1 MSTSVKVDNLY
12 VQFNDT
18 YTDSSPNLVSGDEIK
33 TIAAK
38 IHKRFEDMGDAAYR
52 NVDTAPEEYSS
63 DLIESGAV
71 YDIEQ
76 SVKTTESVE
85 FKNFLY
91 LDNTTWV
98 QGNEDYTLTSSISDI
113 PAGNYKFI
121 VSGAGVGSDKIDSAQ
136 FYNASGTLVGT
147 CNPIYTGAIS
157 KYDNNFTLTGTATK
171 IVLTCQTNAN
181 VTNQTASVIPQ
192 NSLDLTYS
200 SYYGSTKS
208 TYDSLKYLTDS
219 GYKNLIDYDKLY
231 PWPITTAS
239 GIDFTNN
246 FDGTVTISGTS
257 TSNITI
263 PLGESLNIVCD
274 TDMMFYGGLTGGS
287 DSTYFIRLHL
297 NGTTKSDY
305 GDGVIIPKNSTLTSI
320 SVVVYTNAV
329 ITTQTICPTLTP
341 LCNWNTS
348 HETVKHIDNTQDIK
362 NKYLTDI
369 IDHGYKNIVDLHWL
383 PYKQTINGVEWT
395 VDPDS
400 GTISAVRTSSSPNN
414 SVLYI
419 LYGTNPNQVNLQM
432 DENTVCSGCTGGGD
446 SSYELQVAW
455 RQTSGATTYLQKQ
468 YNDPIMI
475 RKGYIRYIACIV
487 KSGYSAG
494 KVTFKPMFL
503 TKRNYNISTA
513 FKPYCA
519 PADTV
524 YQSVTNHDTALIN
537 LIDTG
542 NKNLCK
548 FSRAPGS
555 YGPSD
560 TGGTTFTI
568 NADNSVSFNAP
579 SNVIY
584 YSFRIVGD
592 PSTTGWQYGIPI
604 PKGKY
609 ILTGLGSSSS
619 SASYRYILGIT
630 TASTATRQSISIYED
645 YEFEVTNDT
654 TRIDLAVYVASYN
667 TVSATVYP
675 MICAKSAYNIS
686 TKYVPYYESNA
697 ELSAAVV
704 PVTKTTITDTSAQA
718 LTNCVIA
725 GDVSSLAG
733 KTSGYVVV
741 RTTVLDYNASHV
753 MQVAEFSDGVR
764 KTRLYN
770 GSWQSW
776 V

>member
-12 VQFNDT
+12 VQFNDE
-18 YTDSSPNLVSGDEIK
+18 YTDTSPNLVSGDEIK

-38 IHKRFEDMGDAAYR
+38 IHKRFDDMGEAAYR
-52 NVDTAPEEYSS
+52 DVDHEPEEYSI

-71 YDIEQ
+71 YGIEQ
-76 SVKTTESVE
+76 AIKSAESVE
-85 FKNFLY
+85 FKNLLY
-91 LDNTTWV
+91 LYSTTWV
-98 QGNEDYTLTSSISDI
+98 QGNGDYTLTSSISDI
-113 PAGNYKFI
+113 PAGSYKFI
-121 VSGAGVGSDKIDSAQ
+121 VNGSTGDKINSAQ
-136 FYNASGTLVGT
+136 FYNSSGTLVGT
-147 CNPIYTGAIS
+147 CAPIYTSNIS

-171 IVLTCQTNAN
+171 IVLTNSTSTDFN
-181 VTNQTASVIPQ
+181 NQTASIIPQ
-192 NSLDLTYS
+192 NSLDITYS
-200 SYYGSTKS
+200 PYYGTVKS

-231 PWPITTAS
+231 AWPITTTG
-239 GIDFTNN
+239 GITFTNN
-246 FDGTVTISGTS
+246 FDGTITVSGTATSS
-257 TSNITI
+257 TPIS
-263 PLGESLNIVCD
+263 LGESLNIVCD
-274 TDMMFYGGLTGGS
+274 TDMMFYCGLTGGS
-287 DSTYFIRLHL
+287 SDTYYIRLL
-297 NGTTKSDY
+297 TNGTTKNDY
-305 GDGVIIPKNSTLTSI
+305 GEGVFIPKNTTINSI
-320 SVVVYTNAV
+320 LIVVTTGAV
-329 ITTQTICPTLTP
+329 ITEQTICPTLTP
-341 LCNWNTS
+341 LSNWNTS
-348 HETVKHIDNTQDIK
+348 HETVKHIDNIQDIK
-362 NKYLTDI
+362 NKYLTDV
-369 IDHGYKNIVDLHWL
+369 IDHGYKNIIDLHWI

-395 VDPDS
+395 VDPEN
-400 GTISAVRTSSSPNN
+400 GTISATRTSANANN

-419 LYGTNPNQVNLQM
+419 LYGSNPNQVNLQM
-432 DENTVCSGCTGGGD
+432 DETTVCSGCTGGGD

-455 RQTSGATTYLQKQ
+455 RSTSSGTTYLQKQ
-468 YNDPIMI
+468 YSDPIMI

-487 KSGYSAG
+487 KSGYSANN
-494 KVTFKPMFL
+494 VVFRPMFL
-503 TKRNYNISTA
+503 TKRNYNVSTA

-519 PADTV
+519 PADII
-524 YQSVTNHDTALIN
+524 YQSVTNHDIALIN

-548 FSRAPGS
+548 FNRVPGS
-555 YGPSD
+555 YGPTD

-584 YSFRIVGD
+584 YAFRVVGD

-604 PKGKY
+604 PRGRY

-619 SASYRYILGIT
+619 STSYRYILGIT
-630 TASTATRQSISIYED
+630 TSSTATRQSLSIYED

-654 TRIDLAVYVASYN
+654 TRIDLSVYVASYN

-675 MICAKSAYNIS
+675 MICSKSAYNIS
-686 TKYVPYYESNA
+686 NKYVPYYASNA

-704 PVTKTTITDTSAQA
+704 PVIKTTITDTSAQA

-733 KTSGYVVV
+733 KTSGYVVI
-741 RTTVLDYNASHV
+741 RTTVLDYNAAHV
-753 MQVAEFSDGVR
+753 MQVAEFSDGTR

>member
-18 YTDSSPNLVSGDEIK
+18 YTDTSPNLVSGDEIK

-38 IHKRFEDMGDAAYR
+38 IHRRFEDMGDAAYR
-52 NVDTAPEEYSS
+52 GVDEEPEEFSS

-76 SVKTTESVE
+76 AVKATESVE

-91 LDNTTWV
+91 LYNTTWV
-98 QGNEDYTLTSSISDI
+98 RGNEDYTLTSSISDI
-113 PAGNYKFI
+113 PAGSYKFI
-121 VSGAGVGSDKIDSAQ
+121 VTDTMSNKIDSAQ
-136 FYNASGTLVGT
+136 FYNSSGTLVGT
-147 CNPIYTGAIS
+147 CTPIYTGTIS

-171 IVLTCQTNAN
+171 IVLTSSTSTDFN
-181 VTNQTASVIPQ
+181 NQTASIIPQ

-200 SYYGSTKS
+200 PYYGSTKS
-208 TYDSLKYLTDS
+208 SYDSLKYLTDS

-231 PWPITTAS
+231 PWPITTTS
-239 GIDFTNN
+239 GITFTNN
-246 FDGTVTISGTS
+246 FDGTITVSGTATANAS
-257 TSNITI
+257 V

-274 TDMMFYGGLTGGS
+274 TDMMFYCGLTGGS
-287 DSTYFIRLHL
+287 SNTYFIRLHL

-305 GDGVIIPKNSTLTSI
+305 GDGVIIPKNTTINSI
-320 SVVVYTNAV
+320 SVVVYTGAV
-329 ITTQTICPTLTP
+329 ITTQNICPTLTP

-348 HETVKHIDNTQDIK
+348 HETVKHIDDTQDIK
-362 NKYLTDI
+362 DKYLTDV
-369 IDHGYKNIVDLHWL
+369 IDHGYKNIIDLHWL

-395 VDPDS
+395 VDPEN
-400 GTISAVRTSSSPNN
+400 GTISAIRTSANANN

-419 LYGTNPNQVNLQM
+419 LYGANPNQVNLQM

-494 KVTFKPMFL
+494 TVVFRPMFL
-503 TKRNYNISTA
+503 TKRNYNVSTA

-548 FSRAPGS
+548 FDRAPGS
-555 YGPSD
+555 YGPTD

-579 SNVIY
+579 SNVTY
-584 YSFRIVGD
+584 HSFRVVGD

-604 PKGKY
+604 PRGRY
-609 ILTGLGSSSS
+609 ILTGLGSNSSTT
-619 SASYRYILGIT
+619 SYRYILGIT
-630 TASTATRQSISIYED
+630 TSSTATRTSTSIYGD

-654 TRIDLAVYVASYN
+654 TRIDLSVYVASNN

-675 MICAKSAYNIS
+675 MICAKSAYSIS
-686 TKYVPYYESNA
+686 SKYVPYYASNA

-704 PVTKTTITDTSAQA
+704 PVIKTNITDTSAQA

-733 KTSGYVVV
+733 KTSGYVVI
-741 RTTVLDYNASHV
+741 RTTVLDFNATHV
-753 MQVAEFSDGVR
+753 MQIAEFSDGTR

-770 GSWQSW
+770 GSWPSW

>member
-1 MSTSVKVDNLY
+1 MALSIKCDALNVEFQDN
-12 VQFNDT
+12 
-18 YTDSSPNLVSGDEIK
+18 YTDTSPNLVSGDEIK

-38 IHKRFEDMGDAAYR
+38 IHKRFENMGDAAYR
-52 NVDTAPEEYSS
+52 NVDEEPEEFSS

-71 YDIEQ
+71 YDTEQ
-76 SVKTTESVE
+76 AVKATESVE

-121 VSGAGVGSDKIDSAQ
+121 VSGAGVSSDKIDSAQ

-200 SYYGSTKS
+200 PYYGSTKS
-208 TYDSLKYLTDS
+208 TYDSVKYLTDS

-341 LCNWNTS
+341 LSNWNTS
-348 HETVKHIDNTQDIK
+348 HEMVKHIDSTQDIK
-362 NKYLTDI
+362 NKYLTDV
-369 IDHGYKNIVDLHWL
+369 IDHGYKNIIDLHWL
-383 PYKQTINGVEWT
+383 PHKQTINGVDWT
-395 VDPDS
+395 VDPEN
-400 GTISAVRTSSSPNN
+400 GTISATRTSANANN
-414 SVLYI
+414 SVLYL
-419 LYGTNPNQVNLQM
+419 LYGANPNQVNLQM
-432 DENTVCSGCTGGGD
+432 NENTVCFGCTGGGD
-446 SSYELQVAW
+446 SSYELQLAW
-455 RQTSGATTYLQKQ
+455 RQTSNSTTYLQKQ
-468 YNDPIMI
+468 YSDPIMI

-487 KSGYSAG
+487 KSGYSANN
-494 KVTFKPMFL
+494 VVFRPMFL
-503 TKRNYNISTA
+503 TKRNYNVSTA

-542 NKNLCK
+542 PKNVANWNA
-548 FSRAPGS
+548 STQTIT
-555 YGPSD
+555 D
-560 TGGTTFTI
+560 VTFTV
-568 NADNSVSFNAP
+568 NDADRTV
-579 SNVIY
+579 
-584 YSFRIVGD
+584 
-592 PSTTGWQYGIPI
+592 T
-604 PKGKY
+604 
-609 ILTGLGSSSS
+609 
-619 SASYRYILGIT
+619 T
-630 TASTATRQSISIYED
+630 TASGTAAARRQKGLNFTVPATLPAGDYVLSGCPSGGEVSGTVKYCLYVWDFTDSVRISQ
-645 YEFEVTNDT
+645 NDT
-654 TRIDLAVYVASYN
+654 GDGVIFNWTPNPAHTYQIGVDIRSGTNPNGL
-667 TVSATVYP
+667 TFKP

-686 TKYVPYYESNA
+686 NKYVPYYASNA

-704 PVTKTTITDTSAQA
+704 PVTKTNITDTSAQA

-733 KTSGYVVV
+733 KTSGYVVI
-741 RTTVLDYNASHV
+741 RTTVLDFNANHV

>member
-1 MSTSVKVDNLY
+1 MALSIKCDALNVEFQDN
-12 VQFNDT
+12 
-18 YTDSSPNLVSGDEIK
+18 YTDTSPNLVSGDEIK

-38 IHKRFEDMGDAAYR
+38 IHKRFDDMGEAAYR
-52 NVDTAPEEYSS
+52 DVDTEPEEYSS

-76 SVKTTESVE
+76 AVKTVESVE

-91 LDNTTWV
+91 LYNTTWV
-98 QGNEDYTLTSSISDI
+98 HGNGEYTLTSSISDI
-113 PAGNYKFI
+113 PAGSYKI
-121 VSGAGVGSDKIDSAQ
+121 IATGTATDKIDSAQ
-136 FYNASGTLVGT
+136 FYNSSGTLVGT
-147 CNPIYTGAIS
+147 CAPIYTGSVS
-157 KYDNNFTLTGTATK
+157 KYNNNFTLTGTATK
-171 IVLTCQTNAN
+171 IVLTSDATAN
-181 VTNQTASVIPQ
+181 FNNQTASIIPQ
-192 NSLDLTYS
+192 NSLDLNYS
-200 SYYGSTKS
+200 PYYGSKKS

-219 GYKNLIDYDKLY
+219 GYKNFIDYDKLY
-231 PWPITTAS
+231 PWPLTTTS
-239 GIDFTNN
+239 GITFTNN
-246 FDGTVTISGTS
+246 FDGTITISGTA
-257 TSNITI
+257 TSSVPIS
-263 PLGESLNIVCD
+263 LGESLNIVCD
-274 TDMMFYGGLTGGS
+274 TDMMFYCGLTGGAS
-287 DSTYFIRLHL
+287 DKYYIRLL
-297 NGTTKSDY
+297 TNGTTKDDY
-305 GDGVIIPKNSTLTSI
+305 GEGVIIPKNTIINSI
-320 SVVVYTNAV
+320 LVVVTTGAV
-329 ITTQTICPTLTP
+329 ITEQNICPTLTP
-341 LCNWNTS
+341 LSNWNTS
-348 HETVKHIDNTQDIK
+348 HEMVKHIDSTQDIK
-362 NKYLTDI
+362 NKYLTDV
-369 IDHGYKNIVDLHWL
+369 IDHGYKNIIDLHWL

-395 VDPDS
+395 VDPEN
-400 GTISAVRTSSSPNN
+400 GTISATRTSANANN

-419 LYGTNPNQVNLQM
+419 LYGANPNQVNLQM
-432 DENTVCSGCTGGGD
+432 NENTVCSGCTGGGD
-446 SSYELQVAW
+446 SSYELQLAW
-455 RQTSGATTYLQKQ
+455 RQTSNSTTYLQKQ
-468 YNDPIMI
+468 YSDPIMI

-487 KSGYSAG
+487 KSGYSANN
-494 KVTFKPMFL
+494 VVFRPMFL

-519 PADTV
+519 PVDTV
-524 YQSVTNHDTALIN
+524 YQNVTNHDTALIN

-548 FSRAPGS
+548 FNRAPGS
-555 YGPSD
+555 YGPTD

-579 SNVIY
+579 SNVAY
-584 YSFRIVGD
+584 YAFRVVGD

-619 SASYRYILGIT
+619 GTSYRYILGIT
-630 TASTATRQSISIYED
+630 TSSTATRQSISIYED

-654 TRIDLAVYVASYN
+654 TRIDLSVYVASNN

-686 TKYVPYYESNA
+686 TKYVPYYASNA

-704 PVTKTTITDTSAQA
+704 PVIKTTITDTSAQA

-733 KTSGYVVV
+733 KTSGYVVI
-741 RTTVLDYNASHV
+741 RTTVLDFNANHV
-753 MQVAEFSDGVR
+753 MQVAEFSDGTR

>member
-12 VQFNDT
+12 VQFNDE
-18 YTDSSPNLVSGDEIK
+18 YTDTSPNLVSGDEIK

-38 IHKRFEDMGDAAYR
+38 IHKRFGDMGYAAYR
-52 NVDTAPEEYSS
+52 DVDTEPEEYSS

-76 SVKTTESVE
+76 AVKATESVE
-85 FKNFLY
+85 FKNLLY
-91 LDNTTWV
+91 LYNTTWV

-113 PAGNYKFI
+113 PAGSYKFI
-121 VSGAGVGSDKIDSAQ
+121 VSDVSGGKIDSAQ
-136 FYNASGTLVGT
+136 FYNSSGTLIGACT
-147 CNPIYTGAIS
+147 PIYTGTIS
-157 KYDNNFTLTGTATK
+157 KYDNDFTLTGTATK
-171 IVLTCQTNAN
+171 IVLTNSINTDFN
-181 VTNQTASVIPQ
+181 NQTASIIPQ
-192 NSLDLTYS
+192 DSLDLTYS
-200 SYYGSTKS
+200 PYYGSTKS

-219 GYKNLIDYDKLY
+219 GHKNFIDYDKLY
-231 PWPITTAS
+231 PWPLTTTS
-239 GIDFTNN
+239 GITFTNN
-246 FDGTVTISGTS
+246 FDGTVSISGTAS
-257 TSNITI
+257 SNTTVT
-263 PLGESLNIVCD
+263 LGESLNIVCD

-287 DSTYFIRLHL
+287 DSTYFIRLSIG
-297 NGTTKSDY
+297 NGSTKSDY
-305 GDGVIIPKNSTLTSI
+305 GNGVIIPKNTTINSI
-320 SVVVYTNAV
+320 SVVVYTGAV
-329 ITTQTICPTLTP
+329 ITTQNICPTLTP
-341 LCNWNTS
+341 LSNWNTS
-348 HETVKHIDNTQDIK
+348 HETVKHMDDTQDIK
-362 NKYLTDI
+362 DKYLTDV
-369 IDHGYKNIVDLHWL
+369 IDHGYKNIIDLHWL

-395 VDPDS
+395 VDPEN
-400 GTISAVRTSSSPNN
+400 GTISATRTSANANN

-419 LYGTNPNQVNLQM
+419 LYGSNPNQVNLQM

-455 RQTSGATTYLQKQ
+455 KPTSSGTTYLQKQ
-468 YNDPIMI
+468 YSDPIMI

-487 KSGYSAG
+487 KSGYSANN
-494 KVTFKPMFL
+494 VVFRPMFL
-503 TKRNYNISTA
+503 TKRNYNVSTA

-548 FSRAPGS
+548 FNRVPGS
-555 YGPSD
+555 YGPTD

-579 SNVIY
+579 SNVTY
-584 YSFRIVGD
+584 YAFRVVGD

-604 PKGKY
+604 PRGRY
-609 ILTGLGSSSS
+609 ILTGLGSNSST
-619 SASYRYILGIT
+619 ASYRYILGIT
-630 TASTATRQSISIYED
+630 TSSTTTRQSISIYED

-654 TRIDLAVYVASYN
+654 TRIDLSVYVASYN
-667 TVSATVYP
+667 SVSATVYP

-686 TKYVPYYESNA
+686 NKYVPYYASNA
-697 ELSAAVV
+697 ELSTAVV

-725 GDVSSLAG
+725 GDVSSVAG
-733 KTSGYVVV
+733 KTSGYVVI
-741 RTTVLDYNASHV
+741 RTTVLDFNATHV